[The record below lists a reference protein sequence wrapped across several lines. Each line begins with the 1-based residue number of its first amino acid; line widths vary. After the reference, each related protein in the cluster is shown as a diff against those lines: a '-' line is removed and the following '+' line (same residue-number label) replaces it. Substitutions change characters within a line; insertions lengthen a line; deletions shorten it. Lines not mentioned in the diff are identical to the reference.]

1 MKKVEFKLP
10 STAWG
15 FPIASARFFTIHYS
29 LFIKR
34 GKLTRLWLVRHF
46 QNLSR
51 ITRMRRICSF
61 TDFYCVVGFL
71 CACGALGLSRITS
84 CRRNPAPYRRKYN
97 PKEILYNI
105 QDQIKEIRE
114 RTNPSHRCYPW
125 TLWARADWAAGE
137 GAQQCGTVF
146 QTTLFSLVI
155 NPETFSRVTL
165 ALLGIVFQTKQ
176 FTTDTHLC
184 FSHFYQLL
192 IHIIYTDA
200 LFCYLW
206 LPWSV
211 AIRFGWKPIPSRAR
225 VTRDAVSGL

>member
-1 MKKVEFKLP
+1 MKSV
-10 STAWG
+10 
-15 FPIASARFFTIHYS
+15 
-29 LFIKR
+29 KR
-34 GKLTRLWLVRHF
+34 
-46 QNLSR
+46 Q
-51 ITRMRRICSF
+51 
-61 TDFYCVVGFL
+61 
-71 CACGALGLSRITS
+71 
-84 CRRNPAPYRRKYN
+84 
-97 PKEILYNI
+97 
-105 QDQIKEIRE
+105 
-114 RTNPSHRCYPW
+114 NPSHRCYLW
-125 TLWARADWAAGE
+125 TLWARADWAEGE

-146 QTTLFSLVI
+146 QTALFSLVI

-211 AIRFGWKPIPSRAR
+211 AIRFGWKPIPSEAR
-225 VTRDAVSGL
+225 VTRDAVSGLTWYIKQLSGRQYLTQWKMKKEDVVKWRK

>member
-1 MKKVEFKLP
+1 MLLDF
-10 STAWG
+10 
-15 FPIASARFFTIHYS
+15 SAPAGRWDCHGLS
-29 LFIKR
+29 LTGGI
-34 GKLTRLWLVRHF
+34 L
-46 QNLSR
+46 
-51 ITRMRRICSF
+51 RRI
-61 TDFYCVVGFL
+61 
-71 CACGALGLSRITS
+71 GANTIQKKSNIKWQRKIKWNPWKDKIRRIG
-84 CRRNPAPYRRKYN
+84 
-97 PKEILYNI
+97 
-105 QDQIKEIRE
+105 
-114 RTNPSHRCYPW
+114 YPW

-155 NPETFSRVTL
+155 NPETSSRVTL

-211 AIRFGWKPIPSRAR
+211 AIRFGWKPIPSEAR
-225 VTRDAVSGL
+225 VTRDAVSGLTWYIRQLSYLTQWKMKKVEFKLPSTAWGFPIASARFFTFHYSLFTIH

>member
-1 MKKVEFKLP
+1 MARSPGSKSITDNADATDLFFH
-10 STAWG
+10 G
-15 FPIASARFFTIHYS
+15 FLLCCWIS
-29 LFIKR
+29 LRLSGAMIVTDYLLLEESCAVQAQIQSERNPLQYTRPNKR
-34 GKLTRLWLVRHF
+34 NPWKDK
-46 QNLSR
+46 
-51 ITRMRRICSF
+51 IRRIG
-61 TDFYCVVGFL
+61 YL
-71 CACGALGLSRITS
+71 
-84 CRRNPAPYRRKYN
+84 
-97 PKEILYNI
+97 
-105 QDQIKEIRE
+105 
-114 RTNPSHRCYPW
+114 W
-125 TLWARADWAAGE
+125 TLWARADWAEGE

-146 QTTLFSLVI
+146 QTALFSLVI

-211 AIRFGWKPIPSRAR
+211 AIRFGWKPIPSEAR
-225 VTRDAVSGL
+225 VTRDAVSGLTWYIKQLSGRQYLTQWKMKKEDVVKWRK